1 MKRDFFTLGSH
12 QMIDNVTSACVTTTI
27 AKPFFGQLT
36 FYDIHRVVN
45 STITTSVWGQ
55 LPQDF
60 IWQDFIKILI
70 ILNCTLSKFC
80 PSPCIQGSTHRSA
93 RVVGA
98 VPMILM
104 LRTNSHRVVRGSLL
118 VSIPWIR
125 DYQFVL
131 KDYLRVQHPR
141 QWLVR

>member
-1 MKRDFFTLGSH
+1 MKGDFFTLGPH

-70 ILNCTLSKFC
+70 ILNCTLSKLC
-80 PSPCIQGSTHRSA
+80 PSTCIQGSTHRSA

-98 VPMILM
+98 VPMILT

-118 VSIPWIR
+118 VSIP
-125 DYQFVL
+125 
-131 KDYLRVQHPR
+131 
-141 QWLVR
+141 